1 MALNLKD
8 SFRRL
13 MPGSKP
19 PNDLDDTQPEPASKV
34 KPEDR
39 AVSSTVSSLSKALL
53 GTTGGVEET
62 YFPPDIVGGTCP
74 RVAGQ
79 EEELV
84 WNAAAEACDSERV
97 HVVWHSFDNRIW
109 YLAVKSS
116 DLASHPNSW
125 CPMAAVLPGAK
136 DASAAPIC
144 YTHYGEEMATMMTV
158 TQDSLQ
164 IFRGTNLVVRAKA
177 ERISREND
185 NAPIIEL
192 IPDMIAGLT
201 PVPWYSISLF
211 EDRARRMIA
220 IAAVLVSVA
229 LTGLAFLVWLLASMA
244 LITTR
249 QDLSQTQRNTQ
260 NKVTDLM
267 GMVQNL
273 HASSVRDQIAKFD
286 NLNEGLLDLNG
297 YLEIYEIKG
306 GRERW
311 RAVVPG
317 NVTAD
322 RINAIGGKTIDTKP
336 EGTIIGNAAEIE
348 LEAATGAR

>member
-1 MALNLKD
+1 MAFDLKN
-8 SFRRL
+8 FL
-13 MPGSKP
+13 QHLVPHTKLP
-19 PNDLDDTQPEPASKV
+19 HDLDDAPTETASTNNK
-34 KPEDR
+34 
-39 AVSSTVSSLSKALL
+39 SGQNLFSTANSLGKALL
-53 GTTGGVEET
+53 GTTGGIEEA

-79 EEELV
+79 EEDIV

-97 HVVWHSFDNRIW
+97 HVVWHSFENRVW

-116 DLASHPNSW
+116 DLTSHPNSW
-125 CPMAAVLPGAK
+125 CPLAAILPGAK
-136 DASAAPIC
+136 EARPVPIC

-164 IFRGTNLVVRAKA
+164 MFRGTNMVVRAKA
-177 ERISREND
+177 ERVSRENN
-185 NAPIIEL
+185 NAPIVEL
-192 IPDMIAGLT
+192 VPDMISELT
-201 PVPWYSISLF
+201 PTPWYSVSLF
-211 EDRARRMIA
+211 EERARRVIA
-220 IAAVLVSVA
+220 LAAVLVSIT

-244 LITTR
+244 LITTKA
-249 QDLSQTQRNTQ
+249 DLSDTQRRTQ

-267 GMVQNL
+267 AMVQNL
-273 HASSVRDQIAKFD
+273 HANPVRDQIAKF
-286 NLNEGLLDLNG
+286 NELNEGLLDLNG
-297 YLEIYEIKG
+297 YLEIYEFKG

-348 LEAATGAR
+348 HETTTGQR